1 MTDRTYASNWR
12 EAKALTL
19 SGETGIRWG
28 TWHEPLPRP
37 IPPHIDV
44 GSKVVGM
51 MLGLAIGDAL
61 GNTSESLLP
70 EVRRARHGWIDHYLP
85 NRHAG
90 NECIGLPSDDTQL
103 AFWTLDRLIEDGRL
117 EPHHLAI
124 TFSQRRIFG
133 IGSSVREFLRNFK
146 SGTPWSRAGAVSAG
160 NGALMRIAP
169 LLIPH
174 LTKPSSELWGDIAL
188 GAHLTHRDGL
198 STASC
203 IGFVALLWEA
213 IAMEKAPEGGW
224 WLSRFCELVAPI
236 EPDAP
241 YATRGAPINF
251 NGRLTEL
258 ITQHVI
264 PAYLARENVATACGR
279 WYSGAYCL
287 ETVPSALFILARFG
301 HDPERAILEAVNNT
315 KDNDTVAAIVGAAVG
330 ALHGISGIRERWIDN
345 LSGRTTGDDDHQ
357 VFAALASAGNTFGF
371 NLPSIVSRRASLR
384 PALKSNTIGLS
395 EDKDRIAQI
404 NFDHVW
410 VKIIGMLQQ
419 NWAGIH
425 ASPDKAVIYFFDDHA
440 GIFDRIEVKT
450 KQSAE
455 QALVRN
461 GFELFQSRHA
471 EFLSKPGPR
480 FHLSQHPNGNI
491 YSSGRYWIPE

>member
-1 MTDRTYASNWR
+1 MNDRTYASNWR
-12 EAKALTL
+12 EAKMRTL
-19 SGETGIRWG
+19 AGETGIRW
-28 TWHEPLPRP
+28 TSWSEPLPYP
-37 IPPHIDV
+37 IPSSIDV
-44 GSKVVGM
+44 GNKVAGM

-61 GNTSESLLP
+61 GNTSESQTP
-70 EVRRARHGWIDHYLP
+70 EARLRRYGWIEDYLP
-85 NRHAG
+85 NRHAK

-103 AFWTLDRLIEDGRL
+103 SFWTLDRLIDDERL

-124 TFSQRRIFG
+124 KFCQSQIFG
-133 IGSSVREFLRNFK
+133 IGSSVKEFLRNFK
-146 SGTPWSRAGAVSAG
+146 SGTPWSRAGAASAG

-174 LTKPSSELWGDIAL
+174 LTKPSSELWGDVVL

-213 IAMEKAPEGGW
+213 IAMEKAPEGDW

-236 EPDAP
+236 EPEAP
-241 YATRGAPINF
+241 YATRGAPIEF
-251 NGRLTEL
+251 NGRLTDL
-258 ITQHVI
+258 VTQHVI
-264 PAYLARENVATACGR
+264 PAYLAKENVATACGR

-287 ETVPSALFILARFG
+287 ETVPSVLFILARFG

-330 ALHGISGIRERWIDN
+330 ALFGVSGLRRSWIDN
-345 LSGRTTGDDDHQ
+345 LSGRTTWDDDHQ
-357 VFAALASAGNTFGF
+357 VFAILESAGKAFGF
-371 NLPSIVSRRASLR
+371 NLPEIITRRAALR
-384 PALKSNTIGLS
+384 STPKLS
-395 EDKDRIAQI
+395 PNAQGQK
-404 NFDHVW
+404 NDMLVPVGFDQVW

-425 ASPDKAVIYFFDDHA
+425 DAPDKAVIYFFDDHG
-440 GIFDRIEVKT
+440 GIFDQIEVKT
-450 KQSAE
+450 ALSAE
-455 QALVRN
+455 QALLRN
-461 GFELFQSRHA
+461 GFELFQPRHA
-471 EFLSKPGPR
+471 EFLTQPGPSFSWSR
-480 FHLSQHPNGNI
+480 HPNGNI